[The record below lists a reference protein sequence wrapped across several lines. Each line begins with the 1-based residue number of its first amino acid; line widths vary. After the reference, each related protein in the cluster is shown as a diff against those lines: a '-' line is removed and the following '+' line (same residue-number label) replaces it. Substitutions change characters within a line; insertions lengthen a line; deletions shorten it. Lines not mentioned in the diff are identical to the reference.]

1 MYRPNIKLQKI
12 PFSKVKESPQQLPVS
27 LTDDLRPIPDTCILL
42 IRSLYAHTGMA
53 YISFLYAYLIK
64 KTMLRHFFQVAWR
77 NLVKRKFYSLL
88 NIAGLAIGMACC
100 VLIALYVQNELSY
113 DQYHTKHD
121 RVYRVAQTF
130 RSVQQGETLSPP
142 VPEDYQVW
150 GCAPVGPALQADFPE
165 IEKVVQFMSPVS
177 LLLQEG
183 EKRFQQDNLLMMDS
197 TAFDVFSWK
206 MLFGDPHTA
215 LTAPNSIVLTRSV
228 AQKFFGNENPVGK
241 SLRVENRDNYMITG
255 VMEDVPPNSQF
266 TFNGLISMATERSYN
281 GSGASIFD
289 MWGYV
294 DFYTYLLL
302 KENTDIQALQAKASD
317 FVKRHNNEDK
327 GYAISFEKMTGAY
340 LHSVATRQP
349 GPTGSLLNVY
359 LFSCIA
365 VFIMLIACINF
376 MNLST
381 ARSLERAKE
390 IGVRKVLGVRPAN
403 LMWQF
408 LSESVLLSLAAAIIA
423 IILAQAGIP
432 LIGELS
438 GKDLS
443 HANLFTPLLFAGMAG
458 FAVVVGLLAGIY
470 PAWFLSG
477 FKAIA
482 VLKGKFNPSGEG
494 ISFRKALVVFQF
506 TLSIAL
512 IAGTAIVYTQLKFLN
527 RHDLGFQKDQMVVL
541 DFEGDEKVQENI
553 EAVKKAFAD
562 QPGVVSVAGS
572 RAVPG
577 EFLPNAGTQIQAPA
591 GEMEMRI
598 PFIYEIDFDFIPTY
612 HIPVIAGRTYSRSF
626 TADSAQSMVINE
638 AAAKLYGYTRPA
650 DAIGKKFDQWGRTG
664 TIIGVVKDFNFRS
677 LHQAVEPLTLRYGY
691 PYNLNR
697 LSVSIRGDNT
707 AATLAHLKT
716 TWDRMV
722 PQRPFLYHFLDE
734 SFSAQYEADQH
745 FGQLFTF
752 FSLFAICIACLGL
765 FGLST
770 FTAQQRIKEIGIR
783 KVLGSSVG
791 GIVMLLS
798 KDFIKLVLVAIVI
811 AIPLCW
817 WAMNSWL
824 QGFAYRMTI
833 GPVVFIEA
841 GAIALAIAL
850 LTISWQSIKAA
861 IGNPIQSLKNE

>member
-1 MYRPNIKLQKI
+1 MI
-12 PFSKVKESPQQLPVS
+12 
-27 LTDDLRPIPDTCILL
+27 
-42 IRSLYAHTGMA
+42 
-53 YISFLYAYLIK
+53 
-64 KTMLRHFFQVAWR
+64 RHFFQVAWR
-77 NLVKRKFYSLL
+77 NLVKRKFYSSI
-88 NIAGLAIGMACC
+88 NIVGLAIGMACC
-100 VLIALYVQNELSY
+100 VLITLYVQNELSY
-113 DQYHTKHD
+113 DQYHTKRD
-121 RVYRVAQTF
+121 RMYRVVQTF
-130 RSVQQGETLSPP
+130 RNVQEGETLTAPT
-142 VPEDYQVW
+142 PEDYQVW
-150 GCAPVGPALQADFPE
+150 GCAPLGPALQADFPE

-177 LLLQEG
+177 LLLQQG

-206 MLFGDPHTA
+206 MLFGNPHTA
-215 LTAPNSIVLTRSV
+215 LTAPNSIVLTRTV
-228 AQKFFGNENPVGK
+228 AQKFFGNENPVGQ
-241 SLRVENRDNYMITG
+241 SLRVENRDNYMVTG

-266 TFNGLISMATERSYN
+266 TFNGLISMSTARSQR
-281 GSGASIFD
+281 SDIFGW
-289 MWGYV
+289 WGYV
-294 DFYTYLLL
+294 DFYTYVLL
-302 KENTDIQALQAKASD
+302 KENTDIQSLQAKASA
-317 FVKRHNNEDK
+317 FVKRHNSEDK
-327 GYAISFEKMTGAY
+327 GYAISFEKMTDAY
-340 LHSVATRQP
+340 LHSVAGRQP
-349 GPTGSLLNVY
+349 GATGSLVNVY

-365 VFIMLIACINF
+365 IFIMLIACINF

-390 IGVRKVLGVRPAN
+390 IGVRKVLGVRPSS

-408 LSESVLLSLAAAIIA
+408 LSESILLSLAAAIIA
-423 IILAQAGIP
+423 LILAQAGIP
-432 LIGELS
+432 LIGRLS

-443 HANLFTPLLFAGMAG
+443 YANLFTPMLFAGMAV
-458 FAVVVGLLAGIY
+458 FAVVVGLLAGVY

-494 ISFRKALVVFQF
+494 ISLRKGLVVFQF

-512 IAGTAIVYTQLKFLN
+512 IAGTTIVYTQLKYLN
-527 RHDLGFQKDQMVVL
+527 RHDLGFQKEQMVIL
-541 DFEGDEKVQENI
+541 DFEGDGKVQQNI
-553 EAVKKAFAD
+553 EAIKKAIAD

-577 EFLPNAGTQIQAPA
+577 EFLPNAGTQIQTPA
-591 GEMEMRI
+591 GQMEGQS

-612 HIPVIAGRTYSRSF
+612 HIPIIAGRTYSRSY
-626 TADSAQSMVINE
+626 TTDRAQSMVINE

-650 DAIGKKFDQWGRTG
+650 DAVGKKFDQWGRTG

-677 LHQAVEPLTLRYGY
+677 LHQSVEPLTLRYGY
-691 PYNLNR
+691 PDNLNR
-697 LSVSIRGDNT
+697 ISVSIKADNI

-716 TWDRMV
+716 TWNQTV

-752 FSLFAICIACLGL
+752 FSLLAICIACLGL

-770 FTAQQRIKEIGIR
+770 FTAQQRVKEIGIR
-783 KVLGSSVG
+783 KVLGSSVS

-798 KDFIKLVLVAIVI
+798 KDFIKLILVAMVI

-817 WAMNSWL
+817 WAMNTWL

-841 GAIALAIAL
+841 GAIAVAIAL
-850 LTISWQSIKAA
+850 ATISWQSIKAA